1 MRDEN
6 AIPRASFGP
15 DDMPLDAARAAFEW
29 LVTGP
34 EPLSVDGTGFAGLPA
49 RPVPLDELRGRL
61 LHRRC
66 PQPLRDAVWAQLV
79 TRSRTDGGAWTIG
92 CVGVALPA
100 LTGIA
105 ARLTARFAGDP
116 RDVHAAVLTGFLAE
130 LAVIDLARPRITLRL
145 RWAAYRAGHACLRE
159 SLDAPTPSARAF
171 HCAAAPVPSG
181 HPDLVLARAVA
192 AGAITV
198 AEAELIGSTRLDDVP
213 LAEAAARRGS
223 GYEATKKARQR
234 AEHRLAGYIREHLAE
249 PAADG
254 LGPDVIADL
263 DTAGRARTVTVEHVS
278 GTHRRR
284 IRRRLSPSAPHGG
297 VQVHRRDLPA
307 NGRDLDDPTAYD
319 PALTAGLRPVP
330 RPAAGPRSQP
340 VPGATSSSSTEDP
353 RCA

>member
-6 AIPRASFGP
+6 VMPRASFGLN
-15 DDMPLDAARAAFEW
+15 DGPLDAARAAFGW

-34 EPLSVDGTGFAGLPA
+34 KPLSVDGSGFAGLPA
-49 RPVPLDELRGRL
+49 RQVALDELRGRL
-61 LHRRC
+61 LHRGC
-66 PQPLRDAVWAQLV
+66 PQPLRDAVWAHLV
-79 TRSRTDGGAWTIG
+79 ARSQADGGAWTIG

-116 RDVHAAVLTGFLAE
+116 RDVHAAVLAGFLAE
-130 LAVIDLARPRITLRL
+130 LAVIDLARPRIMLRL
-145 RWAAYRAGHACLRE
+145 RWGAYRAGHACLRE

-171 HCAAAPVPSG
+171 HCAAPPTPSG
-181 HPDLVLARAVA
+181 HPDLVLARAVS

-198 AEAELIGSTRLDDVP
+198 AEAELIGSTRLDEVP
-213 LAEAAARRGS
+213 LTEAAARRGS

-234 AEHRLAGYIREHLAE
+234 AEHRLVGYVREHLAE
-249 PAADG
+249 PAVDG
-254 LGPDVIADL
+254 LNAGLIADL
-263 DTAGRARTVTVEHVS
+263 DNGGRARTVTVEQVS

-284 IRRRLSPSAPHGG
+284 IRRRLSPSAPHRG

-307 NGRDLDDPTAYD
+307 VGPDRDNPTPHD
-319 PALTAGLRPVP
+319 PAHAAGP
-330 RPAAGPRSQP
+330 RPAAGPGSQP
-340 VPGATSSSSTEDP
+340 VIGATASSSMEEP